1 MPRVAANTAV
11 PMQMDVKPKPDWLN
25 KIQSG
30 EIKKKISNEVLKRR
44 RNHRLA
50 NLLKPKAPINVLIEL
65 TKQGEVTFE
74 KPISDQVSRL
84 IKVSASYDAKTFEG
98 VGPTKNIAKNICSEA
113 ILQYIAFKACEKDAQ
128 REDIVRGS
136 HGEEETPWT
145 ALASVALFK
154 MFNDWQAQGAVL
166 PAVLMSGKGAPGAAP
181 GATDMTG
188 DVQMK
193 EANGAPKAKKS
204 AKPRAEKTLPEDAAT
219 RHPVSMLHEMCGTMD
234 YETVSEGITPN
245 IVYHMSVLVKDQ
257 KFTGSAKTKKEA
269 KKNCAA
275 EVMRNIFGVNY
286 PPEIKT
292 E

>member
-1 MPRVAANTAV
+1 MPRVAANPAV

-30 EIKKKISNEVLKRR
+30 EIQKTKISNDVLKRR

-50 NLLKPKAPINVLIEL
+50 NLLKPKAPINVLAEL

-74 KPISDQVSRL
+74 KAISDQVSRL
-84 IKVSASYDAKTFEG
+84 IKVSALYDSKTFEG

-113 ILQYIAFKACEKDAQ
+113 ILQYIAFKACERDAAK
-128 REDIVRGS
+128 EDIPKGS

-166 PAVLMSGKGAPGAAP
+166 PSVLMKGTPAAGP

-193 EANGAPKAKKS
+193 EANGAPKPKKS

-219 RHPVSMLHEMCGTMD
+219 RHPVSMLHEMCGSMD
-234 YETVSEGITPN
+234 YETVSEGLTPN
-245 IVYHMSVLVKDQ
+245 VVYHMSVLVQDQ
-257 KFTGSAKTKKEA
+257 KFTGTAKTKKEA
-269 KKNCAA
+269 KKNCAM

-286 PPEIKT
+286 PPQIKT